1 MKKYLI
7 ILLVSLGLQA
17 QAQQSA
23 KYFCCDSISYW
34 TDQSQGLTVG
44 LDTSVIIHDA
54 DSIEV
59 IWAVCNTTI
68 CYSGSGMYAF
78 FGQITT
84 SDTIKVCYDAWI
96 YEANSMEVCTRCD
109 SLVFDQNTYSWVLF
123 SLGNPTGL
131 PGFVIEEDGIRWWND
146 IMYDMLGRE
155 ITEAPIGTMYIR
167 GGKIYKRT
175 K

>member
-1 MKKYLI
+1 MKKL
-7 ILLVSLGLQA
+7 LLVVLVSLGLQT
-17 QAQQSA
+17 QAQQSTP
-23 KYFCCDSISYW
+23 YFCCDSISYW
-34 TDQSQGLTVG
+34 TDQSQGLSVG
-44 LDTSVIIHDA
+44 LDTSGIVHDA

-59 IWAVCNTTI
+59 IWAVCNTSI

-123 SLGNPTGL
+123 SLGNPVGIAEV
-131 PGFVIEEDGIRWWND
+131 VIDRLNSNRIYD
-146 IMYDMLGRE
+146 ILGRE
-155 ITEAPIGTMYIR
+155 LTEIPLGKLYIR
-167 GGKIYKRT
+167 NNKKYIT
-175 K
+175 NE

>member
-1 MKKYLI
+1 MKRLLAV
-7 ILLVSLGLQA
+7 LLVSLGLQT

-23 KYFCCDSISYW
+23 PYFCCDSISYW
-34 TDQSQGLTVG
+34 TDQGQGLSVG
-44 LDTSVIIHDA
+44 LDTSGIIHDA

-59 IWAVCNTTI
+59 IWAVCNTSI

-96 YEANSMEVCTRCD
+96 YEANSMEVCSRCD
-109 SLVFDQNTYSWVLF
+109 SLVFDQNTYSWILF
-123 SLGNPTGL
+123 SMGNPTGL

-146 IMYDMLGRE
+146 IMYDMLGKE
-155 ITEAPIGTMYIR
+155 ITEVPIGTMYIR
-167 GGKIYKRT
+167 GGKKYIKI